1 MTDSLQPPPRGK
13 HAWLKRLLGLAVFA
27 GAVYL
32 VHRLVAEVG
41 WREVGE
47 RLAEARWPVVAVA
60 VACLFCQLALWA
72 FRQRLSIRRIL
83 ETPPGWTIFL
93 ALLATAAANF
103 LLPFAR
109 LLGGLMRARY
119 LSRTSEPKAPK
130 RVYYGAVLFDQAVHF
145 LVMASVTLVGLI
157 GASIALDRPRLAWG
171 LALALA
177 AAGAGAYWWARRA
190 TRETGGG
197 FVRFLERRA
206 ARQQGVVGKL
216 LAGSE
221 TAARVFLEL
230 ASHPG
235 LWLRTVA
242 LGLALFAFVAAA
254 QWTVFLALGTEVEPW
269 VAVAT
274 VALGLTA
281 GVLLGTPG
289 GLGTAEATMIALY
302 GAFGID
308 RVDAASGVLLFR
320 GLQFAVVLALGLP
333 SMAALELYAVVVLRR
348 AEVGEVAGDVEAGVE
363 ANEALEEVGRG

>member
-1 MTDSLQPPPRGK
+1 MTDSLEPPKTRRGS
-13 HAWLKRLLGLAVFA
+13 WPWRLLGFAVFA

-47 RLAEARWPVVAVA
+47 RLAAARPPIVAVA
-60 VACLFCQLALWA
+60 VACLICQLALWA
-72 FRQRLSIRRIL
+72 LRQGLSIRRIL
-83 ETPPGWTIFL
+83 QTPPGWTIFL
-93 ALLATAAANF
+93 ALMATAAANF

-119 LSRTSEPKAPK
+119 LSRASEPPAPK

-145 LVMASVTLVGLI
+145 LVMASVSLVGLI

-171 LALALA
+171 LSLGLA
-177 AAGAGAYWWARRA
+177 AAGIGAFWWARRA

-197 FVRFLERRA
+197 LVRFLERRA

-221 TAARVFLEL
+221 TAARVFFEL
-230 ASHPG
+230 AGHPG
-235 LWLRTVA
+235 LWVRTVA
-242 LGLALFAFVAAA
+242 LGFALFGFVAAA
-254 QWTVFLALGTEVEPW
+254 QWTVFAALGTEIEPL
-269 VAVAT
+269 VVVGT
-274 VALGLTA
+274 VSLGLTA

-289 GLGTAEATMIALY
+289 GLGAAEATMIALY
-302 GAFGID
+302 GAFGVD
-308 RVDAASGVLLFR
+308 RVDAASAVLLFR

-333 SMAALELYAVVVLRR
+333 SMAALELHAVGVQRR
-348 AEVGEVAGDVEAGVE
+348 VGVE
-363 ANEALEEVGRG
+363 AEEEAEALEEAQ